1 MWKCG
6 KCNEMHADHFSTC
19 WKCAGME
26 APPRNVGVASAS
38 VLPCA
43 RCNTEMQT
51 LGTRTLPGAST
62 GGILGELSELF
73 ANREK
78 LEVFACPHCG
88 CVEFFVEG
96 IGQAH
101 RSIVTPTQ
109 QSEPVAPSYVERAQ
123 GQLHEAG
130 MHESHGELE
139 TAVIRYE
146 DVIAKYPGT
155 VLARDA
161 EERLREIKLKLDL

>member
-1 MWKCG
+1 
-6 KCNEMHADHFSTC
+6 MHADHFSTC
-19 WKCAGME
+19 WKCAGMD
-26 APPRNVGVASAS
+26 APPRGVGVASAS

-73 ANREK
+73 TDREK
-78 LEVFACPHCG
+78 MEVFACPNCG
-88 CVEFFVEG
+88 RVEFFVEG
-96 IGQAH
+96 VGQAN
-101 RSIVTPTQ
+101 RSV
-109 QSEPVAPSYVERAQ
+109 VAHEVQAAPAASTYVERAQ

-161 EERLREIKLKLDL
+161 EERIREIKLKLGI

>member
-1 MWKCG
+1 
-6 KCNEMHADHFSTC
+6 MHADHFSTS
-19 WKCAGME
+19 WKCAGMD
-26 APPRNVGVASAS
+26 APPRGVGVASAS

-73 ANREK
+73 TNREK
-78 LEVFACPHCG
+78 MEVFACPNCG

-96 IGQAH
+96 VGQAH
-101 RSIVTPTQ
+101 RSVVTPVQ
-109 QSEPVAPSYVERAQ
+109 QSEPAGPTYVERAQ
-123 GQLHEAG
+123 EKLQEAG
-130 MHESHGELE
+130 LHESHGELE
-139 TAVIRYE
+139 TAVLRYE
-146 DVIAKYPGT
+146 DVMAKYPGT

-161 EERLREIKLKLDL
+161 EKRLHEIKLKLGI

>member
-1 MWKCG
+1 
-6 KCNEMHADHFSTC
+6 MHADHFSTC

-26 APPRNVGVASAS
+26 APPRSVSVVPTS

-43 RCNTEMQT
+43 RCNTETQA

-78 LEVFACPHCG
+78 LEVFACPNCG

-96 IGQAH
+96 VGQGN
-101 RSIVTPTQ
+101 RSVVTPTQ
-109 QSEPVAPSYVERAQ
+109 QSEPAGPTYVERAQ

-130 MHESHGELE
+130 IHESHGELE